1 MKIDL
6 TFILSY
12 AIIKE
17 EYLMESKFFID
28 GIETNY
34 TVTDDGVVKNSKTG
48 RIMTINN
55 GNVQL
60 YINGKGTGRS
70 ARK

>member
-1 MKIDL
+1 
-6 TFILSY
+6 
-12 AIIKE
+12 
-17 EYLMESKFFID
+17 MEKQIFID

>member
-1 MKIDL
+1 
-6 TFILSY
+6 
-12 AIIKE
+12 
-17 EYLMESKFFID
+17 MEKQIFID

-60 YINGKGTGRS
+60 ISMEKVRDARS
-70 ARK
+70 VKL

>member
-12 AIIKE
+12 TIIKKK
-17 EYLMESKFFID
+17 YLMEKQIFID

-34 TVTDDGVVKNSKTG
+34 TVTNDGVFKNSKTG

-60 YINGKGTGRS
+60 YINRKGTGRS
-70 ARK
+70 VRK